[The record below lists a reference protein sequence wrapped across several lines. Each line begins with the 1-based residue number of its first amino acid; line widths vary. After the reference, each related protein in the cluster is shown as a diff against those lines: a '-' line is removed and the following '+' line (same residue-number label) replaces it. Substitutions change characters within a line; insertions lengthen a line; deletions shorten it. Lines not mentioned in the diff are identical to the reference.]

1 MKRMRGITGF
11 ELILIG
17 LMLNIALL
25 LFFLIPLATLR
36 VHLVSIVEYE
46 NKYNNALLTL
56 LAIFPTMHDT
66 ISGKINAAQVI
77 GNHIAIPFPVMGPAL
92 AAIKED
98 LKKLHKCFQLRK
110 EDGSTITAPMPVGP
124 LKSANCDA
132 KNYATGKVKI
142 ALPYN
147 PNRLVAFVELVID

>member
-11 ELILIG
+11 ELIVIG

-56 LAIFPTMHDT
+56 LAIFPTMHNT
-66 ISGKINAAQVI
+66 ISGKISAAQVI
-77 GNHIAIPFPVMGPAL
+77 GNHIAIPWPPVMGPAL

-98 LKKLHKCFQLRK
+98 LKKLHECFQLK
-110 EDGSTITAPMPVGP
+110 KGDGSTI
-124 LKSANCDA
+124 LKSDKCDA